1 MTGRA
6 AVGLPK
12 CPAESC
18 FVAIF
23 LAAVQGVLLDH
34 LQKKS
39 AQKMQYRKPYIGIQA
54 VRAIGTPGFEEVPVA
69 LHGAFCIEFFELI
82 FLQVVKQTPNIM
94 W

>member
-39 AQKMQYRKPYIGIQA
+39 AQKMQCKQFEQPEGLVSKMYLLRY
-54 VRAIGTPGFEEVPVA
+54 VRLSVLKF
-69 LHGAFCIEFFELI
+69 
-82 FLQVVKQTPNIM
+82 
-94 W
+94 